1 MSLLAVIGF
10 IIVVAVIGT
19 CTQIIQN
26 EGKIALS
33 IELLIIAVIGLSFII
48 AYIDATPTALDVYKG
63 KTELKITYES
73 KVPVDTV
80 VIYKKGNKK

>member
-48 AYIDATPTALDVYKG
+48 AYI
-63 KTELKITYES
+63 
-73 KVPVDTV
+73 
-80 VIYKKGNKK
+80 